1 MSFASTGAAV
11 AGLSDP
17 WRTSSGD
24 QHPQRRTT
32 TGIPSVFP
40 DVHTLYDYDERFR
53 KDMMETDTVVGSSI
67 RVTVDRDELAAGL
80 QLVSRAASSRGTVQ
94 VLAGVGIRAAE
105 GLLELEATDMELSLR
120 TTVPATVEGEGAL
133 VVPAKLLGDIV
144 RLLPSGAVTLAH
156 RPEDGAATI
165 EAGSYSSRLNVFAVE
180 DFPRLPSVD
189 VPLQEVDATALL
201 DTVQRVSRAASR
213 DESRPVLTGIL
224 AQFEGAKLTMAAT
237 DSYRMSVKE
246 TALDGGGP
254 ELEAIIPARA
264 LDELSRVAAGAER
277 IQLGINDNHVIFGT
291 GNAWLTTRRI
301 DGQFPNVQQLRPES
315 FEVELELNRAE
326 VLDAVRRAAVM
337 AQRNTPLRLRFE
349 EGELTISAQS
359 QDVGETRESLA
370 VRYTGEPLEIGFN
383 AEFLREGLESVTAD
397 EVKLELINPLRPGLI
412 SAEGD
417 TFWYLIMPIRL
428 AG

>member
-1 MSFASTGAAV
+1 
-11 AGLSDP
+11 
-17 WRTSSGD
+17 
-24 QHPQRRTT
+24 
-32 TGIPSVFP
+32 
-40 DVHTLYDYDERFR
+40 
-53 KDMMETDTVVGSSI
+53 MMETDTVVGSSI

-264 LDELSRVAAGAER
+264 LDELSRVATRAER

-315 FEVELELNRAE
+315 FEVELELDRAE

-412 SAEGD
+412 SADGD

>member
-1 MSFASTGAAV
+1 
-11 AGLSDP
+11 
-17 WRTSSGD
+17 
-24 QHPQRRTT
+24 
-32 TGIPSVFP
+32 
-40 DVHTLYDYDERFR
+40 
-53 KDMMETDTVVGSSI
+53 MMETDTVVGSSI
-67 RVTVDRDELAAGL
+67 RVTVDRDELASGL
-80 QLVSRAASSRGTVQ
+80 QLVSRAASARGTVQ
-94 VLAGVGIRAAE
+94 VLGGVGIRAAE

-120 TTVPATVEGEGAL
+120 TTVPATVDGEGTL

-144 RLLPSGAVTLAH
+144 RLLPPGEVTLAH
-156 RPEDGAATI
+156 ASEEGAATI
-165 EAGSYSSRLNVFAVE
+165 QAGSYSSRLNVFAAE

-224 AQFEGAKLTMAAT
+224 AQFEGSKLTMAAT

-246 TALDGGGP
+246 TELENGGP

-264 LDELSRVAAGAER
+264 LDELVRIAAGAER
-277 IQLGINDNHVIFGT
+277 IQLGINENHVIFGT
-291 GNAWLTTRRI
+291 GQAWLTTRRI

-326 VLDAVRRAAVM
+326 LLDVVRRAAVM

-370 VRYTGEPLEIGFN
+370 LRYSGEPLEIGFN

-412 SAEGD
+412 SADGD
-417 TFWYLIMPIRL
+417 SFWYLIMPIRL

>member
-1 MSFASTGAAV
+1 
-11 AGLSDP
+11 
-17 WRTSSGD
+17 
-24 QHPQRRTT
+24 
-32 TGIPSVFP
+32 
-40 DVHTLYDYDERFR
+40 
-53 KDMMETDTVVGSSI
+53 MMETDIVVGSSI
-67 RVTVDRDELAAGL
+67 RVTVDRDELAQGL
-80 QLVSRAASSRGTVQ
+80 QLVSRAASARGTVQ
-94 VLAGVGIRAAE
+94 VLGGVGIRAAE

-120 TTVPATVEGEGAL
+120 TTVPATVEGEGTL

-156 RPEDGAATI
+156 SPEEGAATI
-165 EAGSYSSRLNVFAVE
+165 VAGSYSSRLNVFAAE

-189 VPLQEVDATALL
+189 VPLQEVDAAALL

-224 AQFEGAKLTMAAT
+224 AQFEGSKLTMAAT

-246 TALDGGGP
+246 TELENGGP

-264 LDELSRVAAGAER
+264 LDELGRIAAGAEK
-277 IQLGINDNHVIFGT
+277 IQLGVNENHVIFGT
-291 GNAWLTTRRI
+291 GQAWLTTRRI

-315 FEVELELNRAE
+315 FEVALELNRSE
-326 VLDAVRRAAVM
+326 LLDAVRRAAVM

-370 VRYTGEPLEIGFN
+370 LRYSGEPLEIGFN

-412 SAEGD
+412 STEGD
-417 TFWYLIMPIRL
+417 SFWYLIMPIRL

>member
-1 MSFASTGAAV
+1 
-11 AGLSDP
+11 
-17 WRTSSGD
+17 
-24 QHPQRRTT
+24 
-32 TGIPSVFP
+32 
-40 DVHTLYDYDERFR
+40 
-53 KDMMETDTVVGSSI
+53 MMETDTVVGSSI
-67 RVTVDRDELAAGL
+67 RVTVDRDELASGL

-94 VLAGVGIRAAE
+94 VLGGVGIRAAE

-120 TTVPATVEGEGAL
+120 TTVPATVEGEGTL

-144 RLLPSGAVTLAH
+144 RLLPPGEVTLTHAS
-156 RPEDGAATI
+156 EEGAATI
-165 EAGSYSSRLNVFAVE
+165 QAGSYSSRLNVFAAE

-224 AQFEGAKLTMAAT
+224 AQFEGSKLTMAAT

-246 TALDGGGP
+246 TELENGGP

-264 LDELSRVAAGAER
+264 LDELVRIAAGAER
-277 IQLGINDNHVIFGT
+277 IQLGINENHVIFGT
-291 GNAWLTTRRI
+291 GQAWLTTRRI

-326 VLDAVRRAAVM
+326 LLDVVRRAAVM

-370 VRYTGEPLEIGFN
+370 LRYSGEPLEIGFN

-412 SAEGD
+412 SADGD
-417 TFWYLIMPIRL
+417 SFWYLIMPIRL

>member
-1 MSFASTGAAV
+1 
-11 AGLSDP
+11 
-17 WRTSSGD
+17 
-24 QHPQRRTT
+24 
-32 TGIPSVFP
+32 
-40 DVHTLYDYDERFR
+40 
-53 KDMMETDTVVGSSI
+53 MMETDTVVGSSI

-94 VLAGVGIRAAE
+94 VLGGVGIRTAE

-120 TTVPATVEGEGAL
+120 TTVPATVDGEGTL

-144 RLLPSGAVTLAH
+144 RLLPPGEVTLAH
-156 RPEDGAATI
+156 APEEGAATL
-165 EAGSYSSRLNVFAVE
+165 EAGSYSSRLNMFAAE

-189 VPLQEVDATALL
+189 VPLQEVDAAALL
-201 DTVQRVSRAASR
+201 DTIQRVSRAASR

-224 AQFEGAKLTMAAT
+224 AQFEGSKLTMAAT

-246 TALDGGGP
+246 TELESGGP
-254 ELEAIIPARA
+254 QLEAIIPARA
-264 LDELSRVAAGAER
+264 LDELGRVAAGAER
-277 IQLGINDNHVIFGT
+277 IQLGVNENHVIFGT
-291 GNAWLTTRRI
+291 GQAWLTTRRI

-315 FEVELELNRAE
+315 FEVELALNRAE
-326 VLDAVRRAAVM
+326 LLDVVRRAAVM

-370 VRYTGEPLEIGFN
+370 VRYSGEPLEIGFN
-383 AEFLREGLESVTAD
+383 AEFLREGLESVTTD

-412 SAEGD
+412 SADGD
-417 TFWYLIMPIRL
+417 SFWYLIMPIRL

>member
-1 MSFASTGAAV
+1 
-11 AGLSDP
+11 
-17 WRTSSGD
+17 
-24 QHPQRRTT
+24 
-32 TGIPSVFP
+32 
-40 DVHTLYDYDERFR
+40 
-53 KDMMETDTVVGSSI
+53 METDIVVGSNI

-80 QLVSRAASSRGTVQ
+80 QLVSRAASARGTVQ
-94 VLAGVGIRAAE
+94 VLGGVGIRATE

-120 TTVPATVEGEGAL
+120 TTVQATVEGEGTL

-144 RLLPSGAVTLAH
+144 RLLPAGEVTLAH
-156 RPEDGAATI
+156 KPEEGAATL
-165 EAGSYSSRLNVFAVE
+165 ESGSYSSRLNVFAAE

-189 VPLQEVDATALL
+189 VPLQEVEAPALL

-224 AQFEGAKLTMAAT
+224 AQFEDSKLTMAAT

-246 TALDGGGP
+246 TELEGGGP

-264 LDELSRVAAGAER
+264 LDELGRVAAGAEK
-277 IQLGINDNHVIFGT
+277 IQLGVNENHVIFGT
-291 GNAWLTTRRI
+291 GQAWLTTRRI

-315 FEVELELNRAE
+315 FEVQLEVNRAE
-326 VLDAVRRAAVM
+326 LLEAVRRAAVM

-370 VRYTGEPLEIGFN
+370 LRYSGEPLEIGFN

-417 TFWYLIMPIRL
+417 SFWYLIMPIRL

>member
-1 MSFASTGAAV
+1 M
-11 AGLSDP
+11 
-17 WRTSSGD
+17 
-24 QHPQRRTT
+24 
-32 TGIPSVFP
+32 
-40 DVHTLYDYDERFR
+40 YYNERFK
-53 KDMMETDTVVGSSI
+53 KDMIETDTVVGSNI

-80 QLVSRAASSRGTVQ
+80 QLVSRAASARGTVQ
-94 VLAGVGIRAAE
+94 VLGGVGIRATE

-120 TTVPATVEGEGAL
+120 TSVQANVEGEGTL
-133 VVPAKLLGDIV
+133 VVPAKLIGDIV
-144 RLLPSGAVTLAH
+144 RLLPAGEVTLAH
-156 RPEDGAATI
+156 KPEEGAATL
-165 EAGSYSSRLNVFAVE
+165 ESGSYSSRLNVFAAE
-180 DFPRLPSVD
+180 DFPRLPSIE
-189 VPLQEVDATALL
+189 VPLQEVEAAALL

-224 AQFEGAKLTMAAT
+224 AQFEGSKLTMAAT

-246 TALDGGGP
+246 TELEGGGP

-264 LDELSRVAAGAER
+264 LDELGRIAAGAEKV
-277 IQLGINDNHVIFGT
+277 QLGVNENHVIFGA
-291 GNAWLTTRRI
+291 GQAWLTTRRI

-315 FEVELELNRAE
+315 FEVQLEVNRGEL
-326 VLDAVRRAAVM
+326 LDAVRRAAVM

-370 VRYTGEPLEIGFN
+370 LRYSGEPLEIGFN

-397 EVKLELINPLRPGLI
+397 EVKLELINPLRPGLL

-417 TFWYLIMPIRL
+417 SFWYLIMPIRL

>member
-1 MSFASTGAAV
+1 
-11 AGLSDP
+11 
-17 WRTSSGD
+17 
-24 QHPQRRTT
+24 
-32 TGIPSVFP
+32 
-40 DVHTLYDYDERFR
+40 
-53 KDMMETDTVVGSSI
+53 MMETDIVVGSNI
-67 RVTVDRDELAAGL
+67 RVTVDRDELASGL

-120 TTVPATVEGEGAL
+120 TTVPAAVEGEGTL

-144 RLLPSGAVTLAH
+144 RLLPTGEVTLSHA
-156 RPEDGAATI
+156 PEEGAATI
-165 EAGSYSSRLNVFAVE
+165 QAGSYSSRLNVFAAE

-189 VPLQEVDATALL
+189 VPLQEVDAAALL

-224 AQFEGAKLTMAAT
+224 AQFEGSKLTMAAT

-246 TALDGGGP
+246 TELDGGGP

-264 LDELSRVAAGAER
+264 LDELGRIAAGAER
-277 IQLGINDNHVIFGT
+277 IQLGVNENHVIFGT
-291 GNAWLTTRRI
+291 GQAWLTTRRI

-326 VLDAVRRAAVM
+326 LLDVVRRAAVM

-370 VRYTGEPLEIGFN
+370 VRYSGEPLEIGFN
-383 AEFLREGLESVTAD
+383 AEFLREGLESVSAD
-397 EVKLELINPLRPGLI
+397 EVKLELINPLRPGLL
-412 SAEGD
+412 SADGD
-417 TFWYLIMPIRL
+417 SFWYLIMPIRL